1 MLFEDFRRRLLLEFH
16 KFLRV
21 RNVIVWLVKV
31 REFRIE
37 NASSHRGG
45 MKLSHQ
51 LCWCHFLLVLLD
63 LLLFHLVLEQVNVV
77 KLLLPALRLVWCR
90 LLGAWGV

>member
-21 RNVIVWLVKV
+21 RDVVIRLVKV
-31 REFRIE
+31 REFGIE

-63 LLLFHLVLEQVNVV
+63 LLLFHLLLEQVNVV
-77 KLLLPALRLVWCR
+77 KLLLLALRLVWCR
-90 LLGAWGV
+90 LLGDWGV

>member
-1 MLFEDFRRRLLLEFH
+1 MLFEDLRRRLLLEFH

-31 REFRIE
+31 RELGIE

-63 LLLFHLVLEQVNVV
+63 LLLFHLLLEHVNVV
-77 KLLLPALRLVWCR
+77 KLLFSAFRLM
-90 LLGAWGV
+90 

>member
-1 MLFEDFRRRLLLEFH
+1 MLFEDLRRRLLLEFH

-21 RNVIVWLVKV
+21 GNVIVRLVKV
-31 REFRIE
+31 RELGIE

-63 LLLFHLVLEQVNVV
+63 LLLFHLLLEHVNVV
-77 KLLLPALRLVWCR
+77 KLLFSALRLM
-90 LLGAWGV
+90 